1 MARPRGDRSGA
12 REIAANNP
20 VDTDLVVAARLGA
33 VRSMSAAAPRHA
45 LADPTPSELA
55 QLTAQLEQRTARVA
69 RSWTG
74 IVVAFDPPAGT
85 RGGPFE
91 VTVSDEGEVVPQRFE
106 R

>member
-1 MARPRGDRSGA
+1 MARTRGTKSGA
-12 REIAANNP
+12 REIAASNP
-20 VDTDLVVAARLGA
+20 IDGGI
-33 VRSMSAAAPRHA
+33 RSRRTSRG
-45 LADPTPSELA
+45 TPVNECR
-55 QLTAQLEQRTARVA
+55 TAQLEQRAARVA

-74 IVVAFDPPAGT
+74 IVVAFEPPAGT